1 MDYHRYDD
9 VIYRQHPTS
18 KKHPRM
24 SRMNRAAQFA
34 PFAALTGYDEAV
46 QETARLTTDKITLS
60 EDQIQI
66 INSVLN
72 EISQY
77 LPHSPYVQITYFEPD
92 KRKQG
97 GSYQQI
103 SGTIKKIDAVYGM
116 VIMKGNIRIPVH
128 QIVHISIEKR

>member
-1 MDYHRYDD
+1 MNKYQDILYLARP
-9 VIYRQHPTS
+9 VS
-18 KKHPRM
+18 KVHQPM
-24 SRMNRAAQFA
+24 SKSNRAAQFS
-34 PFAALTGYDEAV
+34 PFAALTGYEDAV
-46 QETARLTTDKITLS
+46 QETARLTTNKITLS

-77 LPHSPYVQITYFEPD
+77 LPDSPYVQITYFEPD

-103 SGTIKKIDAVYGM
+103 SGTIKKIDDIYGM

>member
-1 MDYHRYDD
+1 MNKYQDILYQARP
-9 VIYRQHPTS
+9 VS
-18 KKHPRM
+18 KVHQPM
-24 SRMNRAAQFA
+24 SKSNRAAQFS
-34 PFAALTGYDEAV
+34 PFAALTGYEDAV
-46 QETARLTTDKITLS
+46 QETVRLTTDKTTLS

-103 SGTIKKIDAVYGM
+103 FGTIKKIDDVYGM

>member
-1 MDYHRYDD
+1 MNKYQDILYLARP
-9 VIYRQHPTS
+9 VS
-18 KKHPRM
+18 KVHQPM
-24 SRMNRAAQFA
+24 SKSNRAAQFS
-34 PFAALTGYDEAV
+34 PFAALAGYEDAV

-77 LPHSPYVQITYFEPD
+77 LPDSPYVQITYFEPD
-92 KRKQG
+92 KRKPG

-103 SGTIKKIDAVYGM
+103 FGTIKKIDDVYGM
-116 VIMKGNIRIPVH
+116 VIMKGNICIPVH

>member
-1 MDYHRYDD
+1 MNKYQDILYLARP
-9 VIYRQHPTS
+9 VS
-18 KKHPRM
+18 KVHQPM
-24 SRMNRAAQFA
+24 SKPNRAAQFS
-34 PFAALTGYDEAV
+34 PFAALTGYEDAV

-77 LPHSPYVQITYFEPD
+77 LPDSPYVQITYFEPD

-103 SGTIKKIDAVYGM
+103 SGTIKKIDDVYGM

>member
-1 MDYHRYDD
+1 MNKYQDILYLARP
-9 VIYRQHPTS
+9 VS
-18 KKHPRM
+18 KVHQPM
-24 SRMNRAAQFA
+24 SKSNRAAQFS
-34 PFAALTGYDEAV
+34 PFAALTGYEDAV
-46 QETARLTTDKITLS
+46 QETARLTTNKITLS

-66 INSVLN
+66 INSILN

-77 LPHSPYVQITYFEPD
+77 LPDSPYVQITYFEPD

-103 SGTIKKIDAVYGM
+103 FGTIKKIDDVYGM

>member
-1 MDYHRYDD
+1 MSKYQDILYHARP
-9 VIYRQHPTS
+9 VSKVHPPMS
-18 KKHPRM
+18 K
-24 SRMNRAAQFA
+24 SNRAAQFS
-34 PFAALTGYDEAV
+34 PFAALTGYEDAV
-46 QETARLTTDKITLS
+46 QETARLTTNKITLS

-66 INSVLN
+66 INSILN

-77 LPHSPYVQITYFEPD
+77 LPDSPYVQITYFEPD

-103 SGTIKKIDAVYGM
+103 SGTIKKIDDVYGM

>member
-1 MDYHRYDD
+1 MNKYQDILYLARP
-9 VIYRQHPTS
+9 VS
-18 KKHPRM
+18 KVHQPM
-24 SRMNRAAQFA
+24 SKSNRAAQFS
-34 PFAALTGYDEAV
+34 PFAALTGYEDAV

-103 SGTIKKIDAVYGM
+103 SGTIKKIDDVYGM
-116 VIMKGNIRIPVH
+116 VIMKGNISIPVH

>member
-1 MDYHRYDD
+1 MNKYQDILYLARP
-9 VIYRQHPTS
+9 VS
-18 KKHPRM
+18 KVHQPM
-24 SRMNRAAQFA
+24 SKSNRAAQFS
-34 PFAALTGYDEAV
+34 PFAALTGYEDAV
-46 QETARLTTDKITLS
+46 QETARLTTDKTTLS

-72 EISQY
+72 EISKH
-77 LPHSPYVQITYFEPD
+77 LPDSPYVQITYFEPD

-97 GSYQQI
+97 GSYQHI
-103 SGTIKKIDAVYGM
+103 SGTIKKIDDVYGM